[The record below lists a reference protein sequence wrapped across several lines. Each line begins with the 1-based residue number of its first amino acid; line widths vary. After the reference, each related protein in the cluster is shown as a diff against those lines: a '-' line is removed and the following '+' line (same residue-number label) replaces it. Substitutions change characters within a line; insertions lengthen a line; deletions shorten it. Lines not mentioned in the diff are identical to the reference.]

1 MWGRGIPF
9 DVMGA
14 TFNGSEEGW
23 ELKDRAVPFRREWRR
38 GNSHASGTVPGG
50 HIKWGSVIEE
60 FKDSRGG
67 GCGRWGLVGLHHGED
82 ATDLGKGGRKGG
94 IGHVAE
100 GSAARCTFST

>member
-1 MWGRGIPF
+1 MGGRGIPF
-9 DVMGA
+9 DVMGS
-14 TFNGSEEGW
+14 TFNSGKEGG
-23 ELKDRAVPFRREWRR
+23 ELKDGAVPFRGEGRG
-38 GNSHASGTVPGG
+38 GNSHASGTIARG
-50 HIKWGSVIEE
+50 HIKGGTVIEK